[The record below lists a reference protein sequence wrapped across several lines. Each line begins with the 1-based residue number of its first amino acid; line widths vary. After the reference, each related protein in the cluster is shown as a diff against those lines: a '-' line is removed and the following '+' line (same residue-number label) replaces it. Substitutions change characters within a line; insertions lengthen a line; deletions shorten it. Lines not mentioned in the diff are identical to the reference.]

1 MKNIMIALN
10 GFLMAFADSVP
21 GVSGGT
27 IAFLMGIYDEFIS
40 SINGIISRD
49 GETRKKSLLFLVK
62 LGIGWV
68 IGFALAVTI
77 LSSLFTEKIY
87 LISSVFLGFILFSV
101 PVVAREEKEALTG
114 NFLNALFIIPGAA
127 LVLAVTF
134 IRPASEAAD
143 LSSPDLFGYIYLFL
157 SGAAAVSAMV
167 LPGISGSTIML
178 ILGVYLPIINA
189 VKDLLH
195 LELSSLKIIIP
206 MGLGIIA
213 GALLIIK
220 LIKGALDKHRG
231 ALMYFVLGMMGAS
244 TAAIVKG
251 PETLDVPQPAMDI
264 HSFNI
269 LCFIL
274 GGAVILLL
282 CFLRIRFE
290 KKNIEKNREQDN
302 YSNRH

>member
-49 GETRKKSLLFLVK
+49 GETRKRSLLFLVK

-101 PVVAREEKEALTG
+101 PVVAREEKETLTG

-134 IRPASEAAD
+134 IRPASEAAN
-143 LSSPDLFGYIYLFL
+143 LSDPDLFGYIFLFL

-220 LIKGALDKHRG
+220 LIKAALDKHRG
-231 ALMYFVLGMMGAS
+231 ALIYFVLGMMGAS

-251 PETLDVPQPAMDI
+251 PETLDAPQPAMDI
-264 HSFNI
+264 HSFSP

-290 KKNIEKNREQDN
+290 KKNSEKIREQDN
-302 YSNRH
+302 